1 MANLEFDDEVSRL
14 VEEFNASA
22 GATARRARIVDA
34 LALKPGDR
42 LLDVGSGPGHLDG
55 AEVGFITSAV
65 YSPRLEKNIG
75 YAMLPAEMAEL
86 GNRLT
91 VTVSDG
97 DVREATVVP
106 KPFIDPEKEI
116 PKS

>member
-42 LLDVGSGPGHLDG
+42 LVDVGSGPGHLDR

-65 YSPRLEKNIG
+65 YSPRLEMNIG
-75 YAMLPAEMAEL
+75 YAMLPE
-86 GNRLT
+86 
-91 VTVSDG
+91 
-97 DVREATVVP
+97 
-106 KPFIDPEKEI
+106 EKAGE
-116 PKS
+116 KQ